1 MDILV
6 EIFDK
11 DRKASDQN
19 VIVV

>member
-1 MDILV
+1 MDIFV

-11 DRKASDQN
+11 DRKAFDQN